1 MGEIV
6 AVMNQKGGCG
16 KTTTVVNLAA
26 SLVALGKR
34 VLVVDMD
41 PQANTTTSFGINKNE
56 LKRTVYSALVKK
68 CSVERATIPTN
79 INNLF
84 ILPSNIDLSGLEIEL
99 SKEDNYHIVLK
110 DLLSPIKDIFDYIII
125 DLPPSLGIITIN
137 VLVASDSVLIP
148 IQAEYFA
155 LEGLADLLNTINLV
169 ETRLRSPSPIKGILL
184 TLYDSRTRLGRE
196 VYKELKNHFKN
207 SEYIFKSVIPRNV
220 RLAEAPSYGKP
231 CLAYDSESTGAR
243 AYLSVAKEFLSL
255 EDK

>member
-1 MGEIV
+1 MGEII

-26 SLVALGKR
+26 SLVKLGKR

-41 PQANTTTSFGINKNE
+41 PQANATTSFGINKNE
-56 LKRTVYSALVKK
+56 LKRTVYTALVKK
-68 CSVERATIPTN
+68 CSVERATLPTN
-79 INNLF
+79 IKDLF

-99 SKEDNYHIVLK
+99 SKESNYHIVLK
-110 DLLSPIKDIFDYIII
+110 DLLAPIKDIFDFIII

-137 VLVASDSVLIP
+137 ALVASDSVLIP

-196 VYKELKNHFKN
+196 VYKELKKYFKDK
-207 SEYIFKSVIPRNV
+207 EYIFKSVIPRNV

-231 CLAYDSESTGAR
+231 CLTYDSESKGSR
-243 AYLSVAKEFLSL
+243 AYLSLAREFLSL
-255 EDK
+255 K

>member
-1 MGEIV
+1 MKLIILTKSKKYNEYCVAGVECDTGKKIRLISDDEEIAGALTDKDLQAYNGNVKCLDIVDVEIV
-6 AVMNQKGGCG
+6 EHIDNIYQK
-16 KTTTVVNLAA
+16 
-26 SLVALGKR
+26 
-34 VLVVDMD
+34 
-41 PQANTTTSFGINKNE
+41 
-56 LKRTVYSALVKK
+56 
-68 CSVERATIPTN
+68 
-79 INNLF
+79 
-84 ILPSNIDLSGLEIEL
+84 
-99 SKEDNYHIVLK
+99 DNYHIVLK

-137 VLVASDSVLIP
+137 ALVASDSVLIP

-196 VYKELKNHFKN
+196 VYKELKNHFKD

-220 RLAEAPSYGKP
+220 RLAEAPSFGKP